1 MQHAVTH
8 ASTMLD
14 PHPLTLAPPEAAIT
28 NLARSSEDSNTSQ
41 QIPLNISTSDVSSTA
56 ALPTVPDEEEDT
68 PPTSTTSSQLGSQET
83 RSIELQEQ
91 KESTENLAVTDA
103 VQEHRS
109 NTNSQSPPPN
119 SLSGAKRT
127 ASGEVKRSSVNGL
140 ADVVS
145 QSKGFGH
152 ARTTSSVSNGN
163 ISEVGLARA
172 TTANPGTDT
181 DQLSQQLRTRLKY
194 AMIKVQ
200 NGWQTRS
207 LDEVESLASQ
217 SPRSTVSGF
226 PNSPRPRGLL
236 SPRTVMSRS
245 YGRESSESD
254 SSDST
259 LETRALV
266 TLNSPQVSS
275 RRALA
280 PPVDIVPSSRRR
292 ATPNGTYQN
301 THSARHTSQSS
312 RPPTSHRTPSQ
323 NAAMEADAVET
334 LLFMASPNNS
344 GYNPSL
350 SQDSTIRSTQT
361 FAASQLTSPLRT
373 QFSQTSMTSPKRV
386 AFSNG
391 RPVYD
396 KAAII
401 DRMLNDLSDDSD
413 EELERAFELAE
424 KSKISSAATAAA
436 PPAASTVLT

>member
-14 PHPLTLAPPEAAIT
+14 PHPLTLAPPESTIT
-28 NLARSSEDSNTSQ
+28 NLARSSEDSNASQ
-41 QIPLNISTSDVSSTA
+41 QIPLNVSTSDVSSTA
-56 ALPTVPDEEEDT
+56 ALPTVPDEEEEEEDT
-68 PPTSTTSSQLGSQET
+68 PPTSTSSSQLGSQKI
-83 RSIELQEQ
+83 RSVELQEQ
-91 KESTENLAVTDA
+91 KGSTANNTVTEA

-109 NTNSQSPPPN
+109 NTQSQSPPPS

-145 QSKGFGH
+145 RSKDFGH
-152 ARTTSSVSNGN
+152 TRTTSSVSNGN
-163 ISEVGLARA
+163 ISE
-172 TTANPGTDT
+172 
-181 DQLSQQLRTRLKY
+181 LSQQLRTRLKY

-207 LDEVESLASQ
+207 LEEVESLASQ

-254 SSDST
+254 SSDSI
-259 LETRALV
+259 LESRGMV

-275 RRALA
+275 RRSLA
-280 PPVDIVPSSRRR
+280 PPVDLVPSSRRR
-292 ATPNGTYQN
+292 PTPNGTYQN
-301 THSARHTSQSS
+301 THSARRASDSS

-361 FAASQLTSPLRT
+361 FAASQLPSPLRT
-373 QFSQTSMTSPKRV
+373 QFSQTSMTSPKKV
-386 AFSNG
+386 ALSNN

-401 DRMLNDLSDDSD
+401 DRMLNDMSDDSD

-424 KSKISSAATAAA
+424 KSKASSTATAAA
-436 PPAASTVLT
+436 AAASTVST

>member
-163 ISEVGLARA
+163 ISE
-172 TTANPGTDT
+172 
-181 DQLSQQLRTRLKY
+181 LSQQLRTRLKY

>member
-1 MQHAVTH
+1 
-8 ASTMLD
+8 MLD

-56 ALPTVPDEEEDT
+56 ALPTVPDEEDT

-163 ISEVGLARA
+163 ISE
-172 TTANPGTDT
+172 
-181 DQLSQQLRTRLKY
+181 LRTRLKY

>member
-1 MQHAVTH
+1 
-8 ASTMLD
+8 MLD
-14 PHPLTLAPPEAAIT
+14 PHPLTLAPPESTIT
-28 NLARSSEDSNTSQ
+28 NLARSSEDSNASQ
-41 QIPLNISTSDVSSTA
+41 QIPLNVSTSDVSSTA
-56 ALPTVPDEEEDT
+56 ALPTVPDEEEEEEDT
-68 PPTSTTSSQLGSQET
+68 PPTSTSSSQLGSQKI
-83 RSIELQEQ
+83 RSVELQEQ
-91 KESTENLAVTDA
+91 KGSTANNTVTEA

-109 NTNSQSPPPN
+109 NTQSQSPPPS

-145 QSKGFGH
+145 RSKDFGH
-152 ARTTSSVSNGN
+152 TRTTSSVSNGN
-163 ISEVGLARA
+163 ISEVGLVRA
-172 TTANPGTDT
+172 TMGGPETNK

-207 LDEVESLASQ
+207 LEEVESLASQ

-254 SSDST
+254 SSDSI
-259 LETRALV
+259 LESRGMV

-275 RRALA
+275 RRSLA
-280 PPVDIVPSSRRR
+280 PPVDLVPSSRRR
-292 ATPNGTYQN
+292 PTPNGTYQN
-301 THSARHTSQSS
+301 THSARRASDSS

-361 FAASQLTSPLRT
+361 FAASQLPSPLRT
-373 QFSQTSMTSPKRV
+373 QFSQTSMTSPKKV
-386 AFSNG
+386 ALSNN

-401 DRMLNDLSDDSD
+401 DRMLNDMSDDSD

-424 KSKISSAATAAA
+424 KSKASSTATAAA
-436 PPAASTVLT
+436 AAASTVST